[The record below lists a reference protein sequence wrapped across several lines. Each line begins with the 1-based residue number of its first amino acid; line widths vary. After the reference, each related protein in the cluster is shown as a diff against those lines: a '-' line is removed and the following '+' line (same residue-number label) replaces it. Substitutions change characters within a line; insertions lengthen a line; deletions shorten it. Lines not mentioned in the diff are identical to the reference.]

1 MEGREG
7 WNYFRVNG
15 LSLISNRYLYFDRD
29 QCSFSLLHRRNVHMK
44 IKGVLTHQKENY
56 VVVDCRVRKK
66 DASAFEAAM
75 KELPNK
81 MLICG
86 YSDYGAFCN
95 QIADKFR
102 ELEQGKDGKKACN
115 GRGHFR
121 REILAP

>member
-7 WNYFRVNG
+7 WNYFRGNG
-15 LSLISNRYLYFDRD
+15 LSLISKRYLYFDRD
-29 QCSFSLLHRRNVHMK
+29 QCSFSLLHRRNVRMK

-86 YSDYGAFCN
+86 YRDYASFCN
-95 QIADKFR
+95 QMADRFK
-102 ELEQGKDGKKACN
+102 ELEREKA
-115 GRGHFR
+115 GRK
-121 REILAP
+121 A